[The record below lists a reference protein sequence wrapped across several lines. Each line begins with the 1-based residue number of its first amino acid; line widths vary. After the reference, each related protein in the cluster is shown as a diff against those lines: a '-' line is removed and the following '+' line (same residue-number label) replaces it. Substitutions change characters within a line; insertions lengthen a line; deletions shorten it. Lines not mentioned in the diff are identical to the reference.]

1 MDIKLY
7 NSKSL
12 INNEKVKIKSKSLKN
27 MQKNKFTKKESAYK
41 YNLNKGDNEYFDN
54 IYLDELELHN

>member
-7 NSKSL
+7 SSKSL
-12 INNEKVKIKSKSLKN
+12 INNKKNKSKSKSIKN
-27 MQKNKFTKKESAYK
+27 DSIETR
-41 YNLNKGDNEYFDN
+41 NLDKTRNLDDYDN